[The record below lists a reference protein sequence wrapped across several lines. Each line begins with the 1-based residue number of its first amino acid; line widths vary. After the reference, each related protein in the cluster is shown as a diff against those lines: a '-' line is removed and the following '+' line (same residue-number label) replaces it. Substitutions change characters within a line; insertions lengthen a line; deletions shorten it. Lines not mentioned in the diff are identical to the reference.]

1 MTNPRSFIFTTVAKA
16 LFFLLNVFA
25 LYLLLRGH
33 NLPGGGFIAGLVTA
47 ISIVML
53 SLALGW
59 EEIHRILRLDPAW
72 FAVVGLILAT
82 VSGAAP
88 LLWGR
93 PFLEQFMVH
102 ARVPLLGEV
111 HVGTPLVFD
120 SGVLLV
126 VIGMTCK
133 ILFVLGKSTEGL
145 RALVKEEETRYASPV
160 EEPIE
165 AEQPQFEDATERAE
179 SGTLAGKEGD
189 HATG

>member
-1 MTNPRSFIFTTVAKA
+1 MKNPRSFIFTAVAKG

-33 NLPGGGFIAGLVTA
+33 NLPGGGFIAGLVAA
-47 ISIVML
+47 ISIVVL

-59 EEIHRILRLDPAW
+59 EEIHRVLRVDPAW
-72 FAVVGLILAT
+72 FAVVGLTLAA
-82 VSGAAP
+82 VSGTAP

-93 PFLEQFMVH
+93 PFLEQFTVH
-102 ARVPLLGEV
+102 AHVPVLGEV
-111 HVGTPLVFD
+111 HAGTPLVFD
-120 SGVLLV
+120 AGVLLV
-126 VIGMTCK
+126 VVGMTCK

-145 RALVKEEETRYASPV
+145 RALVKEEEARYASSV

-165 AEQPQFEDATERAE
+165 AEQPRFEDATECEEARTPN
-179 SGTLAGKEGD
+179 GREGD